1 MRELASRTAGRG
13 LALALGFALLAAAPA
28 VGQEQAEETAE
39 AQQARTIQMK
49 VLGLSCPFCAYGV
62 EQKVKRL
69 EGVADLD
76 VELESGIATI
86 TLEEG
91 ADLSNQ
97 TLRKTVDDAGF
108 EAAAIVRSFESEYE
122 DVNPEEIPGEARA
135 GTGSAGPSA

>member
-1 MRELASRTAGRG
+1 MREMASRTAGRG
-13 LALALGFALLAAAPA
+13 LALALALALLASAPA
-28 VGQEQAEETAE
+28 VGQERAEETAA

-49 VLGLSCPFCAYGV
+49 ILGLSCPFCAYGV

-91 ADLSNQ
+91 ADLSNE

-108 EAAAIVRSFESEYE
+108 EVAAIVRSFESEYE
-122 DVNPEEIPGEARA
+122 DVNPEEIPAPEGLEGAAADR
-135 GTGSAGPSA
+135 